1 MSNEINTAVST
12 DLFDTTDADETDTT
26 DTKETAETDTT
37 ETDISDTT
45 ALSNQINEARQIAEH
60 LYNLLHEDALHR
72 LDLYQKYALDNNAS
86 RWSPDLYKRCQLI
99 EALRRKLN
107 AIIG

>member
-12 DLFDTTDADETDTT
+12 DLFDTTDAEETDTT
-26 DTKETAETDTT
+26 DTTDTDI
-37 ETDISDTT
+37 TDTKV
-45 ALSNQINEARQIAEH
+45 LSNQIDEARQIAEH
-60 LYNLLHEDALHR
+60 LYTLLHEDALHR
-72 LDLYQKYALDNNAS
+72 LDLYQKYAHDNNAN

-107 AIIG
+107 TIIG

>member
-12 DLFDTTDADETDTT
+12 DLFDTTDAAETNASDTAETD
-26 DTKETAETDTT
+26 ATDTT
-37 ETDISDTT
+37 ETDATDTKI
-45 ALSNQINEARQIAEH
+45 LSNQIDEARQIAEH

-72 LDLYQKYALDNNAS
+72 LDLYQKYAHDNNAS

-107 AIIG
+107 TIIG